1 MLIRSALIQQ
11 DSHSLTINEDIIN
24 RDMPH
29 TGRLIFLTQPE
40 RRPTKRTGFNSER
53 TCLHLHR
60 KNFYEPLNSDVWL
73 NTNEFQLPVERY
85 IFALVSV
92 TVCVHCVCV
101 CTLNTNELQATIA
114 NLAPYFSR
122 AILLN
127 EPSSAE
133 DSVRTN
139 IWVWGKLWPSTKKS
153 IICHHQVHPKRGLR
167 NKTAQLWNFVFY
179 QTSLSRSLLCL
190 WMELARYT
198 VPHIRTEIPASF
210 PPRFS
215 ITECAGTD
223 WRHLKREST
232 QYLLVLHRIELCSN
246 RSSPLIISVTN
257 TC

>member
-1 MLIRSALIQQ
+1 MFDGIQM
-11 DSHSLTINEDIIN
+11 SFKFPLRGAFLLWFLSLV
-24 RDMPH
+24 RV
-29 TGRLIFLTQPE
+29 R
-40 RRPTKRTGFNSER
+40 
-53 TCLHLHR
+53 
-60 KNFYEPLNSDVWL
+60 
-73 NTNEFQLPVERY
+73 
-85 IFALVSV
+85 
-92 TVCVHCVCV
+92 VHCVCV

-114 NLAPYFSR
+114 NLASNFSR
-122 AILLN
+122 SILLN
-127 EPSSAE
+127 ESSSVGK
-133 DSVRTN
+133 SVRTN

-153 IICHHQVHPKRGLR
+153 MICHHRVHPKRGLR

-179 QTSLSRSLLCL
+179 QTSLSHSLLCL

-198 VPHIRTEIPASF
+198 GPHIRTEIPASF

-246 RSSPLIISVTN
+246 RSSPLIISVTS